1 MNDNSY
7 YITTSYIP
15 CKVVILI
22 PITTSLNSQMRA
34 FPTVESWKKNKG
46 TSKIATAFKRTK
58 IGAYN
63 LAAMAPCLR
72 LHSYVCVCVCVRER
86 ERERAWCRGAGV
98 REREVCKIKII
109 GKQ

>member
-7 YITTSYIP
+7 CITTSYIH
-15 CKVVILI
+15 CKVGILI
-22 PITTSLNSQMRA
+22 PITTSLNSHMRA
-34 FPTVESWKKNKG
+34 FPTVEGWKKKKG
-46 TSKIATAFKRTK
+46 MSKIATPFKRTK

-72 LHSYVCVCVCVRER
+72 LHSYMCVCVWKRER
-86 ERERAWCRGAGV
+86 ERGANV
-98 REREVCKIKII
+98 RENTLRREREVCKIKII

>member
-7 YITTSYIP
+7 CITTSYIH

-34 FPTVESWKKNKG
+34 FPTVESWKKKKG
-46 TSKIATAFKRTK
+46 MSKIATPFKRTK

-72 LHSYVCVCVCVRER
+72 LHSYMCVCERER
-86 ERERAWCRGAGV
+86 ERERCQCEREHFEE
-98 REREVCKIKII
+98 RERSV
-109 GKQ
+109 QD